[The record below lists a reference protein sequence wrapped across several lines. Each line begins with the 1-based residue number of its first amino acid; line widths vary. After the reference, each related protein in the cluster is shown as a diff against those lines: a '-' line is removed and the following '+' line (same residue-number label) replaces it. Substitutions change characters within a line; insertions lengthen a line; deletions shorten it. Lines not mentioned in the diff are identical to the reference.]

1 MFVNT
6 INVKI
11 IFILF
16 ISLLLVSCANTS
28 ITQSWLEKEQAKT
41 YKHPMILAIT
51 DSQQTRR
58 IFEKHLV
65 SGLKE
70 NNITATPSYTLLSS
84 KQKIN
89 REAVLNAIKG
99 TEIDSVL
106 VTYLVSAD
114 SEMKYH
120 NSPISM
126 GYSGN
131 VENTMI
137 SDTLVATRGR
147 YSSTE
152 IIVLKNDLYDAQS
165 KMVVWSAQT
174 KTVAPHSIDEVVT
187 DVTELLIQQL
197 LDDNILD
204 L

>member
-1 MFVNT
+1 MPVNT
-6 INVKI
+6 INTKI

-16 ISLLLVSCANTS
+16 INLLLVSCANTS
-28 ITQSWLEKEQAKT
+28 ITQSWVEKEQPKT
-41 YKHPMILAIT
+41 YKHPMIIAIS

-65 SGLKE
+65 SGLAEK
-70 NNITATPSYTLLSS
+70 NVSATPSYTLISS
-84 KQKIN
+84 KKKIS
-89 REAVLNAIKG
+89 RETVVDALQG
-99 TEIDSVL
+99 TEVDSVL

-114 SEMKYH
+114 SEMKRH
-120 NSPISM
+120 DSPINM

-131 VENTMI
+131 VENNMM
-137 SDTLVATRGR
+137 SDTLVSTRGR
-147 YSSTE
+147 SSSTE
-152 IIVLKNDLYDAQS
+152 VIVLKNDFYDVHS
-165 KMVVWSAQT
+165 KIVVWSMQT

>member
-6 INVKI
+6 INVKK

-16 ISLLLVSCANTS
+16 LSLLFVSCANTS

-70 NNITATPSYTLLSS
+70 NNITATPSYTLLNS
-84 KQKIN
+84 KQKID

-106 VTYLVSAD
+106 VTYLISAD

-152 IIVLKNDLYDAQS
+152 IIILKNDLYDAQS
-165 KMVVWSAQT
+165 KTVVWSVQT

-187 DVTELLIQQL
+187 DVTELLIGQL